1 MSLLKYFKKSLAVKI
16 IALIVVTNIPIIGIF
31 NFLILP
37 EIEDNYYESRRAE
50 LKTAVETAYSTLANY
65 SKKEKNGLLNREEA
79 INQAIEDINSIR
91 YGNNDYYFVYDYD
104 GVLMASGRTP
114 EARGQNWID
123 KEDKLGNKYIKMMVD
138 VAKSTGK
145 GYVTYYFPKLG
156 SDIPLPKESYTIAF
170 PEWNCFIASGL
181 YIDDIEAQITDLRN
195 DILLAIVIGALLAL
209 AIGYYFSRRITKP
222 ILELNSAAKQ
232 VSDGNTKIK
241 VEVKTEDEVGQLS
254 EIFNKMVRDI
264 NTSIE
269 EVKIKG
275 EEANKA
281 AMEAEIAKQ
290 EAENQKQYLSK
301 SVDLLLVNMDKFSDG
316 DLTVKLNI
324 EREDEIGRLFNGFNK
339 SVERINEILLRVDE
353 AVAATASASA
363 EISSSAEEMAA
374 GSQEQSTQTTE
385 VASAVEEMTRTILE
399 NSQNTSFAAQTA
411 KNAGENAVEGGKVVN
426 ETIQGMDRID
436 KVVKQSADTVFTL
449 GQNSDKI
456 GEIVQVINDIA
467 DQTNLLA
474 LNAAI
479 EAARA
484 GEQGRGFAVVADE
497 VRKLAERT
505 TKATKEIA
513 VMIKTIQV
521 DTSEAVESIKKGTV
535 EVEQG
540 KMKASQA
547 GVVLNKIVDGA
558 KKLTDLVTQ
567 VAASSEQQSA
577 TAEQIGRN
585 IESINNVT
593 GEAANA
599 VQQIATAAEDLNKL
613 TLDLQNLISQ
623 FKLQKGFVTNRM
635 QNTKFLR

>member
-1 MSLLKYFKKSLAVKI
+1 MSLIKYYKKSLAVKI
-16 IALIVVTNIPIIGIF
+16 IALIVVTNLPIIGIF

-37 EIEDNYYESRRAE
+37 KIEDNYYESRRAE
-50 LKTAVETAYSTLANY
+50 LKTAVETAYSTLSNY
-65 SKKEKNGLLNREEA
+65 YKKEKNGLLSREEA

-91 YGNNDYYFVYDYD
+91 YANNDYYFVYDYD

-114 EARGQNWID
+114 EARGENWID
-123 KEDKLGNKYIKMMVD
+123 KEDKLGNKYIKMMAD
-138 VAKSTGK
+138 VAKSAGK

-156 SDIPLPKESYTIAF
+156 SDIALPKESYTLAF

-181 YIDDIEAQITDLRN
+181 YIDDIEEQIADLRN
-195 DILLAIVIGALLAL
+195 DIILAIIIGALLAL
-209 AIGYYFSRRITKP
+209 AIGYYFSRKITNP

-254 EIFNKMVRDI
+254 EIFNKMVSDI

-281 AMEAEIAKQ
+281 AMEAEIAKK

-324 EREDEIGRLFNGFNK
+324 ERDDEIGRLYNGFNK

-353 AVAATASASA
+353 AVSATASASA

-374 GSQEQSTQTTE
+374 GSQEQSAQTNE

-411 KNAGENAVEGGKVVN
+411 KNAGENAAEGGKVVN

-436 KVVKQSADTVFTL
+436 IVVKQSADTVFTL

-505 TKATKEIA
+505 SKATKEIA
-513 VMIKTIQV
+513 VMIKTIQK
-521 DTSEAVESIKKGTV
+521 DTTEAVESIKKGTV

-547 GVVLNKIVDGA
+547 GVVLKKIVDGA

-613 TLDLQNLISQ
+613 TLDLQTLISQ
-623 FKLQKGFVTNRM
+623 FKLQKGFDANRI
-635 QNTKFLR
+635 QKNNYLN